1 MSYGKYFDDIW
12 KYDIKLNNWM
22 EIDVENRPPGT
33 VGSACTR
40 YNEKIYL
47 FGGRNVEF
55 EYFDVLH
62 EYNTITN

>member
-1 MSYGKYFDDIW
+1 
-12 KYDIKLNNWM
+12 M
-22 EIDVENRPPGT
+22 EIDVKNRPPEAF
-33 VGSACTR
+33 GSACTR

-47 FGGRNVEF
+47 FGGKNYED